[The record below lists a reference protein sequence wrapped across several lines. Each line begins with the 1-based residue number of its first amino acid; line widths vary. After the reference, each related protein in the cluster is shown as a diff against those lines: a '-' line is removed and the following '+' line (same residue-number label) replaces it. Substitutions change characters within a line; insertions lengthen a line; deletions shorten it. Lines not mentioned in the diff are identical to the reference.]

1 MSRKAGLSQIG
12 AMPFTTRDLK
22 RLGLLPNDLRRLLR
36 NGEVLR
42 IGRGVYQ
49 VTSSDLDEENQF
61 RGATKRIR
69 GPSAVCLLSALSF
82 YNLTDEIPRKV
93 WLMVEATRRS
103 YQRDIRLFRSRDPR
117 WKVGIDDADGY
128 RITNVERTIV
138 ECLVHQKKLGD
149 LGIEALK
156 RAVKDKKTQ
165 LGRVMDMAKKLDV
178 AHRVLPY
185 IQALS

>member
-1 MSRKAGLSQIG
+1 MAQKADLSQIG
-12 AMPFTTRDLK
+12 AMPFTTKDLK
-22 RLGLLPNDLRRLLR
+22 RLRLKPSDLRRLLR
-36 NGEVLR
+36 RGEVLR

-49 VTSSDLDEENQF
+49 ANSSDINEENQF
-61 RGATKRIR
+61 RGASKMIR

-93 WLMVEATRRS
+93 WLMVEADRRS
-103 YQRDIRLFRSRDPR
+103 YRRDIRLFRSRDPK
-117 WKVGIDDADGY
+117 WNVGIDNADGY

-138 ECLVHQKKLGD
+138 ECLVHQKKLGH

-156 RAVKDKKTQ
+156 RAIKDKKTK
-165 LGRVMDMAKKLDV
+165 LGKVMDMATKLNVD
-178 AHRVLPY
+178 HRVLPY